1 MENSMEVPYKTKNPA
16 TPLGIY
22 PEKTLIQNHTWT
34 SMFTAALTTIA
45 KTWKQLKCPLT
56 EEWIK
61 KMWYVNTMGYF
72 SAIKK

>member
-1 MENSMEVPYKTKNPA
+1 MEVPYKTKNPA

-61 KMWYVNTMGYF
+61 KMQAPIDSEYYSDVRRM
-72 SAIKK
+72 K